1 MAWMLGHTVEFGMRL
16 RTLCGWLCAVLFM
29 VAGSVNAH
37 PQGNTMKIVFDQE
50 PARNTTAGA
59 FTVRGV
65 FYASLTDLVQVFSL
79 QTYENS
85 SARKLEVRQL
95 QYRIV
100 VTAGNSFVV
109 VVDPAKKQTVY
120 QLSSNVIAAAGSYF
134 VPMQSF
140 LSYFAI
146 LFTKPVAFETTS
158 HTLRITTGY
167 VAPGYD
173 IPGVVLETKANGMM
187 VRIRSQKKIEDVES
201 WLRPD
206 GWLYVTLV
214 DVKADIKAINTT
226 APLGLIK
233 KVVAIQSPTSAQLTF
248 KLAGSIAATEI
259 VREDDSHDILVSVRT
274 ESAEDRALKE
284 EAKVQEERRVRQE
297 AVRPSKE
304 SQPPLDEQRRRWGLD
319 VIVIDAGHGGHD
331 PGTIGVSGVRE
342 KNVTL
347 GIALKLG
354 ELLKRRMKGVKV
366 VYTRS
371 TDVFIPLY
379 RRTQI
384 ANEVGAKLFISIH
397 GNSMPRKPHRANGFE
412 VYLLRPG
419 RTEEAIAIAE
429 RENGVI
435 TLEEGYKDRYQELTD
450 ENFILVTMAQ
460 SQYVKSSEVLA
471 DLVQKEMHAV
481 SGLAN
486 RGVHQ
491 AGFYVLVGA
500 AMPNILVETG
510 YLSNR
515 REEKQLSSSA
525 GQQKIAEALVKALQ
539 LYKNEYEKLLSVG
552 KSDAD

>member
-1 MAWMLGHTVEFGMRL
+1 VLCVTV
-16 RTLCGWLCAVLFM
+16 CAAMIAL
-29 VAGSVNAH
+29 AGSACAH
-37 PQGNTMKIVFDQE
+37 PQGNTMKIVFDQD
-50 PARNTTAGA
+50 PARNTTVGG

-65 FYASLTDLVQVFSL
+65 FYASLTDLAQIFSL
-79 QTYENS
+79 QSYENT

-95 QYRIV
+95 QYRII
-100 VTAGNSFVV
+100 VTAGNPYVV

-140 LSYFAI
+140 LSYFAV

-158 HTLRITTGY
+158 RTLRMTTGY
-167 VAPGYD
+167 VAPGFD
-173 IPGVVLETKANGMM
+173 LPGVVLEPKANGMM
-187 VRIRSQKKIEDVES
+187 VRVRSQKKIQDVES

-214 DVKADIKAINTT
+214 DVKADVKAINATP
-226 APLGLIK
+226 ALGLVK
-233 KVVAIQSPTSAQLTF
+233 KVLAIQSPTSVQLTF
-248 KLAGSIAATEI
+248 KLTGTIAATEI
-259 VREDDSHDILVSVRT
+259 VREPESNDILISVRT
-274 ESAEDRALKE
+274 ENAEDRALKE
-284 EAKVQEERRVRQE
+284 EARIQEQRRAQQE
-297 AVRPSKE
+297 VAKPARETQPAREV
-304 SQPPLDEQRRRWGLD
+304 QPPLEEQRKRWGLD

-331 PGTIGVSGVRE
+331 PGTIGVTGVRE

-347 GIALKLG
+347 GVALKLG
-354 ELLKRRMKGVKV
+354 ELIKKRMKDVKV

-371 TDVFIPLY
+371 TDIFIPLY

-397 GNSMPRKPHRANGFE
+397 GNSMPRKPNKANGFE

-429 RENGVI
+429 RENAVV

-471 DLVQKEMHAV
+471 DLVQKEMHAG

-515 REEKQLSSSA
+515 AEEKKLSSAA
-525 GQQKIAEALVKALQ
+525 GQQKIAEALSKAIHR
-539 LYKNEYEKLLSVG
+539 YKGEYEKLLSVG
-552 KSDAD
+552 QSDGN